1 MKSVFWRSALAGA
14 LLALMPM
21 AWAGDH
27 LFDSG
32 FDDASEGPHSAAQ
45 AARFLTQATFGPS
58 LAEIG
63 RLRAI
68 GYHAWLDEQYALPA
82 SHHRPYLEDLALQ
95 GSDIYQNH
103 RHEAWWLHAI
113 TGPDQ
118 LRQRVAFAL
127 SEILV
132 VSDQSGAI
140 EGYPIAM
147 ALYYDLLVDGAFGN
161 YRNLLE
167 NVTLSPVMGHYLSM
181 FKNRKP
187 DEEANIRPDE
197 NYAREIMQLFSV
209 GLVQLNP
216 DGSVVTTGGQP
227 VPTYTQDTIRGFAHV
242 FTGWNWA
249 DCPRSSPP
257 HSWEWEWCPP
267 SGYPEIPWPDPGW
280 DAGWYVPMEPWEE
293 YHASEG
299 SKQLLAYSG
308 VALPGGVLPAGGT
321 AQGDL
326 DAALD
331 NLFNHPNVG
340 PFIARHL
347 IKRLVTSN
355 PSPAFI
361 GRVATVFANN
371 GIGVR
376 GDLGATVRAIL
387 LDPEARTL
395 PSLASN
401 AGKLRE
407 PLLRLGHLWRA
418 LDGRADN
425 GRYQEW
431 WNYRLGQNPLS
442 SPTVFNF
449 FLPDYRPPGELSALG
464 LDAPEF
470 QITTDTTVASV
481 VNDLGVRVYWGWRG
495 HDDQLPED
503 IVVDLEPELA
513 LASDPVRLVD
523 RYDLLFMNR
532 TMSPA
537 MFDTLVAY
545 IDSIPDNNEEDRRRR
560 VQDAVWLIMSSPEY
574 AIER

>member
-1 MKSVFWRSALAGA
+1 
-14 LLALMPM
+14 
-21 AWAGDH
+21 
-27 LFDSG
+27 
-32 FDDASEGPHSAAQ
+32 
-45 AARFLTQATFGPS
+45 
-58 LAEIG
+58 
-63 RLRAI
+63 
-68 GYHAWLDEQYALPA
+68 
-82 SHHRPYLEDLALQ
+82 
-95 GSDIYQNH
+95 
-103 RHEAWWLHAI
+103 
-113 TGPDQ
+113 
-118 LRQRVAFAL
+118 
-127 SEILV
+127 
-132 VSDQSGAI
+132 
-140 EGYPIAM
+140 
-147 ALYYDLLVDGAFGN
+147 
-161 YRNLLE
+161 
-167 NVTLSPVMGHYLSM
+167 MGHYLSM

-216 DGSVVTTGGQP
+216 DGTVVMAGGQP

-257 HSWEWEWCPP
+257 EWWEWEYCSP
-267 SGYPEIPWPDPGW
+267 GGLDQIEWPNPGW
-280 DAGWYVPMEPWEE
+280 DAGWSVPMEPWED
-293 YHASEG
+293 YHASAG
-299 SKQLLAYSG
+299 TKQLLNYSG

-331 NLFNHPNVG
+331 NIFRHPNVG
-340 PFIARHL
+340 PFVSRHL

-355 PSPAFI
+355 PSPAYV
-361 GRVATVFANN
+361 GRVAAVFANN
-371 GIGVR
+371 GMGVR

-387 LDPEARTL
+387 LDAEARTL

-401 AGKLRE
+401 KGKLRE
-407 PLLRLGHLWRA
+407 PLLRLSHLWRA
-418 LDGRADN
+418 LDGRADD
-425 GRYQEW
+425 GRYREW
-431 WNYRLGQNPLS
+431 WNSWLGQNPLS

-449 FLPDYRPPGELSALG
+449 FLPDYRPPGELSTLG

-481 VNDLGVRVYWGWRG
+481 VNGLGAKVYWNWRG
-495 HDDQLPED
+495 QDGQLPED

-513 LASDPVRLVD
+513 FAADPVRLVD

-532 TMSPA
+532 TMSTH

-545 IDSIPDNNEEDRRRR
+545 LESRPGDDEDELRGR
-560 VQDAVWLIMSSPEY
+560 VQDAVWLIQSSPEY